1 MAESEIMEA
10 KKQIADLKEIVRI
23 GTVSSVDKD
32 KRTARVIFHDRSEL
46 PSWEL
51 KVLQN
56 QPLITV
62 EKWVEELGE
71 ENKWSFEARYNSQNR
86 GLELSESYVCDS
98 YESLRDVIK
107 NEKIIKYEKR
117 ETINENA
124 PIQCLNGCSQACAC
138 GAPIQKCPIQ
148 GVIEN
153 KKHRQTVTVYP
164 WLPFVGQMVVCL
176 FLPYGESDG
185 FVLGG
190 I

>member
-1 MAESEIMEA
+1 MSVDYSNIIRVG
-10 KKQIADLKEIVRI
+10 K
-23 GTVSSVDKD
+23 VSSVDVSRRTVRVAFED
-32 KRTARVIFHDRSEL
+32 KLDTEGKPLISGV
-46 PSWEL
+46 L

-62 EKWVEELGE
+62 EKWVEELGKE
-71 ENKWSFEARYNSQNR
+71 VKWDYESQYNSHSRNL
-86 GLELSESYVCDS
+86 GLGESYVQNKYS
-98 YESLRDVIK
+98 ELKDVIQ
-107 NEKIIKYEKR
+107 NEKVIKYEKR
-117 ETINENA
+117 ETIKENA

-138 GAPIQKCPIQ
+138 GAPIQQCPIH
-148 GVIEN
+148 GIIEY

-164 WLPFVGQMVVCL
+164 WLPYVGQLVVCL

>member
-62 EKWVEELGE
+62 EKWVDGAKWNYDAKYASIDRELGL
-71 ENKWSFEARYNSQNR
+71 
-86 GLELSESYVCDS
+86 GESYTT
-98 YESLRDVIK
+98 EAPDVITV
-107 NEKIIKYEKR
+107 ERAIDY
-117 ETINENA
+117 
-124 PIQCLNGCSQACAC
+124 
-138 GAPIQKCPIQ
+138 KCPLH
-148 GVIEN
+148 GVDET
-153 KKHRQTVTVYP
+153 KTHKHVITVYP
-164 WLPFVGQMVVCL
+164 WLPYIGQLVLCL
-176 FLPYGESDG
+176 YMPNGDG
-185 FVLGG
+185 DGYVLGG

>member
-62 EKWVEELGE
+62 EKWVDGAKWNYDAKYASIDRKLGLGE
-71 ENKWSFEARYNSQNR
+71 SYTTEAP
-86 GLELSESYVCDS
+86 
-98 YESLRDVIK
+98 DVITV
-107 NEKIIKYEKR
+107 ERAIDY
-117 ETINENA
+117 
-124 PIQCLNGCSQACAC
+124 
-138 GAPIQKCPIQ
+138 KCPLH
-148 GVIEN
+148 GVDET
-153 KKHRQTVTVYP
+153 KTHKHVITVYP
-164 WLPFVGQMVVCL
+164 WLPYIGQLVLCL
-176 FLPYGESDG
+176 YMPNGDG
-185 FVLGG
+185 DGYVLGG

>member
-62 EKWVEELGE
+62 EKWVDGAKWNYDAKYASIDRELGL
-71 ENKWSFEARYNSQNR
+71 
-86 GLELSESYVCDS
+86 GESYTT
-98 YESLRDVIK
+98 EAPDVITV
-107 NEKIIKYEKR
+107 ERAIDY
-117 ETINENA
+117 
-124 PIQCLNGCSQACAC
+124 
-138 GAPIQKCPIQ
+138 KCPLH
-148 GVIEN
+148 GVDET
-153 KKHRQTVTVYP
+153 KSHKHVITVYP
-164 WLPFVGQMVVCL
+164 WLPYIGQLVLCL
-176 FLPYGESDG
+176 YMPNGDG
-185 FVLGG
+185 DGYVLGG